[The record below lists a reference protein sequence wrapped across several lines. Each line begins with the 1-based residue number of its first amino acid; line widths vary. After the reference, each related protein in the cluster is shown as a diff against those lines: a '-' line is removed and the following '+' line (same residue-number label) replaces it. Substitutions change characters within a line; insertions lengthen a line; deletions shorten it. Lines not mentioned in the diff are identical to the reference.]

1 MESIKVFIVED
12 DKAFGEMLRYFISLH
27 PDFETEVFVTGTE
40 LLNNLYKDPDII
52 SLDYSLPDISG
63 LKVLKKIKEHD
74 PELPVIV
81 VSGQEDI
88 GTALSLLK
96 EGAYEYIVKD
106 NDTKD
111 RLWNALSHLKE
122 NLFLKKEIR
131 DLKEEIGKRYDYEN
145 VIKGKSPVINQVFH
159 LIDKATKTNISVIL
173 TGETGTGK
181 DLVAKAIH
189 YNSSRKKKPYI
200 AVNIT
205 AIPEE
210 MVEVEL
216 FGHEK
221 GYTQNNPARKL
232 GKLEIANKGT
242 LFLDEISE
250 MDVNMQS
257 KLLKV
262 LQEKEFTRVGGT
274 EVIKTDF
281 RLIVATNKNLGEEVQ
296 KGSFRQDLFYRLLGL
311 PIELP
316 PLRYR
321 GNDILI
327 LAKHFVD
334 EFCIENNLKKFA
346 ITSSAQEKL
355 MKYSYP
361 GNVREL
367 KAIMEL
373 ACVMTNTDYID
384 EIDISFNANV
394 PRSDFLMEENTLE
407 EYTRKII
414 RFYLQKYNN
423 NVLLVAEKSD
433 IGKSTI
439 YRMLKNKE
447 L

>member
-12 DKAFGEMLRYFISLH
+12 DIAFGEMLSYLISAH
-27 PDFETEVFVTGTE
+27 PDYEVKLFTNGKDF
-40 LLNNLYKDPDII
+40 LDNLSLNPDII

-63 LKVLKKIKEHD
+63 MKVLRKIKEYD
-74 PELPVIV
+74 PEVPVIV
-81 VSGQEDI
+81 ISGQEDI
-88 GTALSLLK
+88 GIAINLLK
-96 EGAYEYIVKD
+96 EGVYDYIVKD
-106 NDTKD
+106 HDIKD
-111 RLWNALSHLKE
+111 RLWKALTHLKE
-122 NLFLKKEIR
+122 NIFLKKEIR
-131 DLKEEIGKRYDYEN
+131 VLKEEIGIRYNYEN
-145 VIKGKSPVINQVFH
+145 VIKGKSPVIAQVFH
-159 LIDKATKTNISVIL
+159 LIEKATRTNISVIL

-189 YNSSRKKKPYI
+189 YNSNRKKKPF
-200 AVNIT
+200 VPLNIT

-210 MVEVEL
+210 LIEGEL
-216 FGHEK
+216 FGFEK
-221 GYTQNNPARKL
+221 GFYPNNTARKS
-232 GKLEIANKGT
+232 GKFELANKGT
-242 LFLDEISE
+242 LFIDEISE
-250 MDVNMQS
+250 MDPAIQS
-257 KLLKV
+257 KLLRV
-262 LQEKEFTRVGGT
+262 LQEKEFTRLGGN
-274 EVIKTDF
+274 EVIKIDF
-281 RLIVATNKNLGEEVQ
+281 RLIAATNKNLGEEVQ
-296 KGSFRQDLFYRLLGL
+296 KGKFRQDLYYRLLGL

-334 EFCIENNLKKFA
+334 EFCLENNLKKF
-346 ITSSAQEKL
+346 TFTPSAQEKL

-367 KAIMEL
+367 KSIIEL
-373 ACVMTNTDYID
+373 ACVMANSTIID
-384 EIDISFNANV
+384 DTDISFNANV

-407 EYTRKII
+407 GYTRKII

-423 NVLLVAEKSD
+423 NVLLVAEKLD